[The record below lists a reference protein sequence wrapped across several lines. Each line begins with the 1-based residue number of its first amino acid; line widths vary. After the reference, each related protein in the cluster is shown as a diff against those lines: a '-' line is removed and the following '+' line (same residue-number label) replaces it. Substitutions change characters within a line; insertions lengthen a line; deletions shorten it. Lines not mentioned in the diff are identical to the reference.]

1 MDGRPGLRA
10 GRGAPTG
17 RFDLR
22 WGMRG
27 IDPTARSPRRPNRAE
42 QVRPGDA
49 FFLYADSARVQ
60 QYVGGLAVLDAA
72 ARREGPVRLE
82 EIVDRLRAHLDAT
95 PRLRQRVTGPWGG
108 VARALW
114 ADAPDFRLDDH
125 VGRTDV
131 PAPGGRRQLEE
142 TVATI
147 MADPLDRDRP
157 LWRLWLLDGLEAGGQ
172 AVLIK
177 VHHAVADGIGTM
189 SLAEA
194 LFDRDDTGP
203 PPAAPDLAPPGSVP
217 AGARREMELFASA
230 LARQLAAPWRELYG
244 TSRRAL
250 ADPPAA
256 YRRATR
262 AATGIWQLARAGSTP
277 PTALNHPVGPDRQVA
292 FFAVPRSRIK
302 AARRA
307 GASDNDVI
315 LAAVAAA
322 LHARLGPDAPAHLR
336 TVLPVSTRSRRQG
349 QPGSWTATLT
359 IELPLGP
366 MTPAD
371 RLAAVERAAARAKRS
386 DQVSGSRVVMDA
398 IGTLAPPF
406 LHARFARF
414 AYRGNWFN
422 LIVSTVPGPRGP
434 RYLAGSRVA
443 AAYPIIPLAEDV
455 GVTVGALRWND
466 TVTFG
471 LNADPSQVDRLD
483 ELAADMV
490 AFIDELAS
498 RPPLIPVDAGPT
510 TPARPRAGPP
520 PPPTPVRRRPARGAG
535 PRRAAPPP

>member
-1 MDGRPGLRA
+1 
-10 GRGAPTG
+10 
-17 RFDLR
+17 
-22 WGMRG
+22 
-27 IDPTARSPRRPNRAE
+27 
-42 QVRPGDA
+42 
-49 FFLYADSARVQ
+49 
-60 QYVGGLAVLDAA
+60 VGGLAVLDGPT
-72 ARREGPVRLE
+72 RREGQVRLA
-82 EIVDRLRAHLDAT
+82 EIVARLRAHLDET
-95 PRLRQRVTGPWGG
+95 PRLRQRVTVPWGG
-108 VARALW
+108 LARPLW
-114 ADAPDFRLDDH
+114 ASAPAFRLDDH
-125 VGRTDV
+125 VERTDV
-131 PAPGGRRQLEE
+131 PDPGGRRQLED
-142 TVATI
+142 TVATLV
-147 MADPLDRDRP
+147 AGPLDRDRP
-157 LWRLWLLDGLEAGGQ
+157 LWRLWLLDGLEDGGQ

-189 SLAEA
+189 ALAEA
-194 LFDRDDTGP
+194 LFDRDDTAP
-203 PPAAPDLAPPGSVP
+203 APATPDPAAPSTRPVPGAAPG
-217 AGARREMELFASA
+217 GMELFASA
-230 LARQLAAPWRELYG
+230 LARQLAAPWRELYD
-244 TSRRAL
+244 TSRRAV
-250 ADPPAA
+250 ADPPGA

-262 AATGIWQLARAGSTP
+262 TAAGIWQLARAGSTP
-277 PTALNHPVGPDRQVA
+277 PTALNHAVGPDRQVT
-292 FFAVPRSRIK
+292 FFDVPRARIK

-322 LHARLGPDAPAHLR
+322 LHARLGPHAPARVR

-359 IELPLGP
+359 VDLPIGP

-386 DQVSGSRVVMDA
+386 DQVRGSQVVMDA

-422 LIVSTVPGPRGP
+422 LIVSTLPGPRGP

-466 TVTFG
+466 RVTIG
-471 LNADPSQVDRLD
+471 LNADPSQVDGLD

-498 RPPLIPVDAGPT
+498 PPPVTPGDAEPT
-510 TPARPRAGPP
+510 TRARPRAGPP
-520 PPPTPVRRRPARGAG
+520 PPPEPVRRRPARGAG
-535 PRRAAPPP
+535 PRRAAPPR

>member
-1 MDGRPGLRA
+1 
-10 GRGAPTG
+10 
-17 RFDLR
+17 
-22 WGMRG
+22 MRG
-27 IDPTARSPRRPNRAE
+27 IDPTAGPPRRPRRVE

-49 FFLYADSARVQ
+49 FFLHADSARVH
-60 QYVGGLAVLDAA
+60 QYVGGLAVLEAA
-72 ARREGPVRLE
+72 TRPEGPVRLE

-95 PRLRQRVTGPWGG
+95 PRLRQRVTVPWGG
-108 VARALW
+108 VARPLW
-114 ADAPDFRLDDH
+114 ANAPDFRLDDH
-125 VGRTDV
+125 ADRTHV
-131 PAPGGRRQLEE
+131 PDPGGGRQLQD
-142 TVATI
+142 TVAAL
-147 MADPLDRDRP
+147 MAGPLDRDRP
-157 LWRLWLLDGLEAGGQ
+157 LWRLWLLDGLEGGGQ

-189 SLAEA
+189 ALAEA
-194 LFDRDDTGP
+194 LFDRDKTAPG
-203 PPAAPDLAPPGSVP
+203 PAAPNPGARPARPVP
-217 AGARREMELFASA
+217 AGAPGGIELFASA

-244 TSRRAL
+244 TSQRAL
-250 ADPPAA
+250 TDPPGA

-262 AATGIWQLARAGSTP
+262 AAAGIWQLARAGSAP
-277 PTALNHPVGPDRQVA
+277 PTALNHAVGPDRRVT
-292 FFAVPRSRIK
+292 FFAIPRARIK

-307 GASDNDVI
+307 GATDNDVI

-322 LHARLGPDAPAHLR
+322 LHARLGPDAPARLR

-359 IELPLGP
+359 IDLPIGP
-366 MTPAD
+366 MAPAE
-371 RLAAVERAAARAKRS
+371 RLAAVARAVAYAKQS
-386 DQVSGSRVVMDA
+386 DQARGSQVVMDA

-466 TVTFG
+466 MVMFG

-498 RPPLIPVDAGPT
+498 PPPLTPADAEPT
-510 TPARPRAGPP
+510 TRARPRAGPP
-520 PPPTPVRRRPARGAG
+520 PPPEPVRRRPARGAG
-535 PRRAAPPP
+535 PRRAAPPR

>member
-1 MDGRPGLRA
+1 
-10 GRGAPTG
+10 
-17 RFDLR
+17 
-22 WGMRG
+22 MRG
-27 IDPTARSPRRPNRAE
+27 IDPSAGSPRRPKRVE
-42 QVRPGDA
+42 QVRPADA
-49 FFLYADSARVQ
+49 FFLHADSARVH

-72 ARREGPVRLE
+72 TRREGPVRLE
-82 EIVDRLRAHLDAT
+82 EIVDRLRAHLDAA
-95 PRLRQRVTGPWGG
+95 PRLRQRVTAPWGG
-108 VARALW
+108 VARPLW
-114 ADAPDFRLDDH
+114 ADAPEFRLDDH
-125 VGRTDV
+125 VDRTDL
-131 PAPGGRRQLEE
+131 PAPGGQRQLEE
-142 TVATI
+142 TVAAL
-147 MADPLDRDRP
+147 MAGPLDRDRP
-157 LWRLWLLDGLEAGGQ
+157 LWHLWLLEGLGAGGQ

-189 SLAEA
+189 ALAEA
-194 LFDRDDTGP
+194 LFDRDGTA
-203 PPAAPDLAPPGSVP
+203 PAATAPPVSP
-217 AGARREMELFASA
+217 AGAPGGLELFASA
-230 LARQLAAPWRELYG
+230 LARQLVAPWRELYG
-244 TSRRAL
+244 TSQRAL

-262 AATGIWQLARAGSTP
+262 AAAGIWQLARAGSTP
-277 PTALNHPVGPDRQVA
+277 PTALNRAVGPERHVR
-292 FFAVPRSRIK
+292 FFAIPRERIK
-302 AARRA
+302 AARRT
-307 GASDNDVI
+307 GANDNDVI

-322 LHARLGPDAPAHLR
+322 LHARLGADAPALLR

-359 IELPLGP
+359 IDLPVGP
-366 MTPAD
+366 MTPAE
-371 RLAAVERAAARAKRS
+371 RLAAVERATARAKGS
-386 DQVSGSRVVMDA
+386 DQVSGSQVVMDA

-466 TVTFG
+466 AFTFG
-471 LNADPSQVDRLD
+471 LNADPGQVDRLD

-490 AFIDELAS
+490 GFIDELGAP
-498 RPPLIPVDAGPT
+498 PPLTPGDAEPT
-510 TPARPRAGPP
+510 TRARPRAGPP
-520 PPPTPVRRRPARGAG
+520 PTPTPVRRPRARGAG

>member
-1 MDGRPGLRA
+1 
-10 GRGAPTG
+10 
-17 RFDLR
+17 
-22 WGMRG
+22 MRG
-27 IDPTARSPRRPNRAE
+27 IGPDAESRGGRGRVE

-49 FFLYADSARVQ
+49 FFLHADSARVH

-72 ARREGPVRLE
+72 TRGEGRVRVE
-82 EIVDRLRAHLDAT
+82 EIVDRLRARLDEM

-108 VARALW
+108 VARPLW
-114 ADAPDFRLDDH
+114 VDAPDFRLDDH
-125 VGRTDV
+125 VERTAV
-131 PAPGGRRQLEE
+131 MAPGGRRQLEDA
-142 TVATI
+142 VATL
-147 MADPLDRDRP
+147 MAGPLDRDRP
-157 LWRLWLLDGLEAGGQ
+157 LWRLWLLDGLDAGRQ

-189 SLAEA
+189 ALAEA
-194 LFDRDDTGP
+194 LFDRDATAPAPGAP
-203 PPAAPDLAPPGSVP
+203 NPAAPPARSVS
-217 AGARREMELFASA
+217 AGAPGGMELFASA

-262 AATGIWQLARAGSTP
+262 AAAGIWQLARAGSTP
-277 PTALNHPVGPDRQVA
+277 PTALNHPVGPDRQVT
-292 FFAVPRSRIK
+292 FFAIPRARIK

-322 LHARLGPDAPAHLR
+322 LHARLGPDAPARLR
-336 TVLPVSTRSRRQG
+336 TVLPVSTRTRRQA
-349 QPGSWTATLT
+349 QPGSWTATLNVD
-359 IELPLGP
+359 LPIGP
-366 MTPAD
+366 MASD
-371 RLAAVERAAARAKRS
+371 ERLAAVERAVVGARRS
-386 DQVSGSRVVMDA
+386 EQATGSQVVMDA

-422 LIVSTVPGPRGP
+422 LIVSSVPGPRGP

-471 LNADPSQVDRLD
+471 LNADPSQIDRLD
-483 ELAADMV
+483 QLAADMV

-498 RPPLIPVDAGPT
+498 PPPLTPEDAGPT
-510 TPARPRAGPP
+510 TRARPRAGLPP
-520 PPPTPVRRRPARGAG
+520 PQASVRRRPARGAG
-535 PRRAAPPP
+535 PRRADPPR